1 MYAWIHNIAP
11 SCLRYEIY
19 VHIKKKAWSNH
30 SSQSIDKPKLSHL
43 LLLPGCTAIAGYH
56 TSSDNSN
63 SQQQLMGSYRQ
74 KSNSLL
80 AASQPRRV
88 KTTRNG
94 IYLWQFQYDNIIY
107 TIPCTSNGVICGY
120 KKAFVIKE
128 LSCHTSCEICRNPL
142 VYYSLVLLVSMHGH
156 LWLCWTWPWHEC
168 ETYRATLWYMAAF
181 PSNHTLIPMI
191 TRDDMKW

>member
-120 KKAFVIKE
+120 KTSIRDKRIV
-128 LSCHTSCEICRNPL
+128 LSYIMWNLPKSIGLLQPCIISFHAWTPVTLLDMALAWMWDIQSHT
-142 VYYSLVLLVSMHGH
+142 VVHGS
-156 LWLCWTWPWHEC
+156 
-168 ETYRATLWYMAAF
+168 F
-181 PSNHTLIPMI
+181 SI
-191 TRDDMKW
+191 